1 MKKKCI
7 FVILSLL
14 SYYLL
19 FILIR
24 GFLVGSNLMVGDVYD
39 ELKIYNFLT
48 LVYILVLF
56 SIVYRK
62 KI

>member
-1 MKKKCI
+1 MKKRII
-7 FVILSLL
+7 FIILSLI

-19 FILIR
+19 FLLIR
-24 GFLVGSNLMVGDVYD
+24 GFLVGSSLIVGDIYD

-56 SIVYRK
+56 SIVYTK
-62 KI
+62 K

>member
-24 GFLVGSNLMVGDVYD
+24 GFLVGRNLMVGDVYD

-62 KI
+62 K

>member
-62 KI
+62 K

>member
-1 MKKKCI
+1 
-7 FVILSLL
+7 
-14 SYYLL
+14 
-19 FILIR
+19 
-24 GFLVGSNLMVGDVYD
+24 MVGDVYD

-62 KI
+62 K

>member
-48 LVYILVLF
+48 LVYILVFF
-56 SIVYRK
+56 SIVYK
-62 KI
+62 KK

>member
-1 MKKKCI
+1 MKKKSI

-14 SYYLL
+14 SYYLF

-24 GFLVGSNLMVGDVYD
+24 GFLVGSNLIVGDVYD

-56 SIVYRK
+56 SIV
-62 KI
+62 

>member
-1 MKKKCI
+1 MKKKSI

-14 SYYLL
+14 SYCLF

-24 GFLVGSNLMVGDVYD
+24 GFLVGSNLIVGDVYD

-62 KI
+62 K

>member
-1 MKKKCI
+1 MKKKSI

-14 SYYLL
+14 SYYLF

-24 GFLVGSNLMVGDVYD
+24 GFLVGSNLIVGDVYD

-62 KI
+62 K

>member
-39 ELKIYNFLT
+39 EIKIYNFLT

-62 KI
+62 K